1 MQYYFFHKPNNQRL
15 SVDSCA
21 RWKQKCEFYQELFNN
36 YFTCHTL
43 FFLQATSLCVQGQK
57 LLNYYHNF
65 YAKSC
70 LAVAQEIFNEY
81 SIVAFIPLNE
91 VTNLTDSFYTNIC
104 TACIVFLALYMC
116 CCLINLYF
124 FLILDFCNVSK
135 TFYTFE
141 KLLDS
146 IKIALKVA

>member
-43 FFLQATSLCVQGQK
+43 FFLQAASLCVQGQE
-57 LLNYYHNF
+57 LLNYYNNF

-70 LAVAQEIFNEY
+70 FAVALEIFNEY
-81 SIVAFIPLNE
+81 SIVAFE
-91 VTNLTDSFYTNIC
+91 VRNLTKSFYTKIC
-104 TACIVFLALYMC
+104 TACIVFLACVAILLTSSFLSIWISATC
-116 CCLINLYF
+116 QKP
-124 FLILDFCNVSK
+124 LIL
-135 TFYTFE
+135 
-141 KLLDS
+141 
-146 IKIALKVA
+146 LKSCLTPLRQP

>member
-57 LLNYYHNF
+57 LLNHYHNF

-91 VTNLTDSFYTNIC
+91 GRNLTKTGAHLGVGRGEYSPALIFDWNFVPYSYLKCPIC
-104 TACIVFLALYMC
+104 CP
-116 CCLINLYF
+116 
-124 FLILDFCNVSK
+124 IL
-135 TFYTFE
+135 T
-141 KLLDS
+141 
-146 IKIALKVA
+146 